1 MFRLEA
7 TVIKIEHKLDQE
19 IGDGMFIL
27 STEYVE
33 LARLFGFE
41 FGAGD
46 PLHRL
51 ALFLYVFDDK
61 EKVFKPD
68 LTTLCFTDYI
78 HQKKFV

>member
-27 STEYVE
+27 STEYVKR
-33 LARLFGFE
+33 ARLRGFK

-51 ALFLYVFDDK
+51 ALFLCVFDDN

-68 LTTLCFTDYI
+68 LTTLCLTDYM
-78 HQKKFV
+78 HQQRFV